1 MRMGF
6 GSRVNYDGTVVD
18 HFRAHG
24 IPISKFEEID
34 STSLLAR
41 RELTEGRVDRSRI
54 FVAQR
59 QTGGVGRLGR
69 AWASP
74 EGGLW
79 MTLVWPL
86 ARAGKRFSPVKLMD
100 ALGLRLG
107 RGVHRTVEWAFIR
120 SGGRAAEVELKF
132 PNDIMIRGRK
142 VAGILTEVVHG
153 SSRPFL
159 LVGVGLNL
167 NFEGSV
173 LPHALSGRCATLLD
187 LTGQTIDIDLAR
199 DRLVSDLCAEIETD
213 ESTASVVRSLHGR
226 MFGVGMTVSVTDPT
240 GKKTQG
246 VFKGLSESGAAVY
259 EVEGK
264 LIEVTMPM
272 GE

>member
-1 MRMGF
+1 M
-6 GSRVNYDGTVVD
+6 D

-24 IPISKFEEID
+24 IPVSVFEEID

-41 RELTEGRVDRSRI
+41 RELADGRVDASRI
-54 FVAQR
+54 FVARR

-86 ARAGKRFSPVKLMD
+86 ARSERKFSPVKLMD

-120 SGGRAAEVELKF
+120 AGGRAAEVELKF

-159 LVGVGLNL
+159 LVGVGMNL
-167 NFEGSV
+167 NFEGSL
-173 LPHALSGRCATLLD
+173 LPSALLGRCATLLD
-187 LTGQTIDIDLAR
+187 LTGQVSDVDLVR
-199 DRLVSDLCAEIETD
+199 DRLVSDLRAEIETD
-213 ESTASVVRSLHGR
+213 ETTESVVRSLHGR

-246 VFKGLSESGAAVY
+246 VFKGLSVNGAAVY